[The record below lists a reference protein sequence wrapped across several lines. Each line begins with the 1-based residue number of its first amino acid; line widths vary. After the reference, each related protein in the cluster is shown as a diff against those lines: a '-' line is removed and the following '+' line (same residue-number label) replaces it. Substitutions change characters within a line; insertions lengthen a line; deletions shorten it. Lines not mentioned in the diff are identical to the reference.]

1 VGRGTGKARIAL
13 AAVIGV
19 VGATAG
25 LIWISYLLFAAGVF
39 ESLRGPRLRITF
51 QRAEPWCR
59 TGAQGELSVRVAVE
73 NAGRAPAH
81 GCVGRDRLGPHT
93 HQEHVLTLAAFADDV
108 DAPMR
113 SLAATVAAGGE
124 ITTLHTLDVPADRP
138 RGAWPAQTVSL
149 DSRETEMRR

>member
-13 AAVIGV
+13 AAGIGV

-39 ESLRGPRLRITF
+39 DSLRGPRLRITF

-59 TGAQGELSVRVAVE
+59 TGAQGELWVRVAVE

-81 GCVGRDRLGPHT
+81 GCVGRDRLG
-93 HQEHVLTLAAFADDV
+93 
-108 DAPMR
+108 
-113 SLAATVAAGGE
+113 
-124 ITTLHTLDVPADRP
+124 LHTPS
-138 RGAWPAQTVSL
+138 GARAHLGGVC
-149 DSRETEMRR
+149 R